1 MSDFSNLY
9 SLIQLFDQ
17 QCAQNAHSPLFHYQ
31 KNSAW
36 KHATWGEVSQQS
48 NSLAAVFASKGIK
61 AGDRI
66 LVIADNSR
74 DWLITELATL
84 KLKAILVAGYS
95 QSPADEWRHILR
107 DSGAR
112 ILIADHHLSA
122 EMSIVAEEFKDQLCY
137 SLYIGSSEWEDS
149 ISQNPATLETQ
160 YSIADLDQTVCLI
173 YTSGTGGASKGV
185 MLSNGNILNNCRG
198 AAKTIQPY
206 GLDGNRFLSILP
218 FAHSYAHCADIWTP
232 IYIGA
237 QVFICNDL
245 KNLNANLQYVK
256 PTIMNTI
263 PRLWDILRKQIIAR
277 MNGQGILANQ
287 LFALT
292 LRLGEKKI
300 SGHKFNL
307 VEMLQD
313 LICGLLVRKK
323 IQAKLGGHLVGALVA
338 GAPLAREDAIFFAA
352 LGINLHQAY
361 GQTECGPGI
370 TMSEVGQLI
379 PGVVGKPMSGMEVKL
394 AADGEILV
402 RGPDVMKGYWNATDL
417 TAKTIIDG
425 WLHTGDIGGWDENG
439 LLQIQDRKRD
449 FIKTSGSEMISPQ
462 SIEIK
467 FNNFP
472 DIDRVVVYGHGKL
485 FLVAAVI
492 PTIDN
497 IKALNSQKLDLYS
510 LEKRIDEGIKAVNKT
525 LESKCRI
532 KKFIVIPEELS
543 IARGTM
549 TPSLKVRRN
558 RLYELYSNEFEQLY
572 NSQ

>member
-1 MSDFSNLY
+1 MY
-9 SLIQLFDQ
+9 SLIQLFDH
-17 QCAQNAHSPLFHYQ
+17 QCAQNAHSPLLHYQ
-31 KNSAW
+31 ENGEW
-36 KHATWGEVSQQS
+36 KHATWGELSQQS
-48 NSLAAVFASKGIK
+48 ISLSAFFASKGIN

-66 LVIADNSR
+66 LVVADNSR
-74 DWLITELATL
+74 DWLIAELATL
-84 KLKAILVAGYS
+84 RLKAILVAGYS
-95 QSPADEWRHILR
+95 QSPADEWRHILC

-122 EMSIVAEEFKDQLCY
+122 EMSIIAAEFKDQLCHSLYFGSGEWEY
-137 SLYIGSSEWEDS
+137 SL
-149 ISQNPATLETQ
+149 SQNSVSLETQ

-173 YTSGTGGASKGV
+173 YTSGTGGKSKGV

-198 AAKTIQPY
+198 AAKTIEPY

-277 MNGQGILANQ
+277 MNGQGILANR
-287 LFALT
+287 LFKLT
-292 LRLGEKKI
+292 LLLGEKKI
-300 SGHKFNL
+300 GGHKFNP

-313 LICGLLVRKK
+313 FICGLLVRKK
-323 IQAKLGGHLVGALVA
+323 MQAKLGGHLVGAVVA
-338 GAPLAREDAIFFAA
+338 GSPLAREDAIFFAA

-370 TMSEVGQLI
+370 TMSEVGQLR
-379 PGVVGKPMSGMEVKL
+379 PGAVGKPMLGMEVKL

-402 RGPDVMKGYWNATDL
+402 RGSNVMKGYWNATDL
-417 TAKTIIDG
+417 TASTIIDG
-425 WLHTGDIGGWDENG
+425 WLHTGDIGSWDENG
-439 LLQIQDRKRD
+439 LLQIQDRKKD

-462 SIEIK
+462 SIEMK
-467 FNNFP
+467 FNIFP
-472 DIDRVVVYGHGKL
+472 DIDRVVVYGHGKQY
-485 FLVAAVI
+485 LVAAVI
-492 PTIDN
+492 PTGDN
-497 IKALNSQKLDLYS
+497 IKALNAQKLDLQS
-510 LEKRIDEGIKAVNKT
+510 LEKRIDEDIKVVNKT

-532 KKFIVIPEELS
+532 KKFVVIPEELS
-543 IARGTM
+543 IARGTI

-558 RLYELYSNEFEQLY
+558 RLYELYSKEIEQLY
-572 NSQ
+572 SN